1 MKYLKKFIEN
11 SQYNDKELMF
21 RGFQEVFGFPLYHLT
36 DRLVEWEDKEFNFV
50 IQPVV
55 WIKAESANKY
65 DSPTITDFPDKSSTI
80 KTYHFGLC
88 RYRTEATEDDNIEVI
103 GFPNNFDPNDVV
115 AACIVV
121 YNVFE
126 SSTYLSNYEEAI
138 KRDRYTRKEFPNVIN
153 WMERQ
158 FDLIEIYGIGNEMS
172 GAAYI
177 GTILKRKND

>member
-1 MKYLKKFIEN
+1 MKYIRKFLEN
-11 SQYNDKELMF
+11 SKYNDRELMLTSF
-21 RGFQEVFGFPLYHLT
+21 EEVFHFPLHHLT
-36 DRLVEWEDKEFNFV
+36 DRLIEWEDKEFNFI
-50 IQPVV
+50 IQPAV

-65 DSPTITDFPDKSSTI
+65 DSPVITDFPDKSSNI

-103 GFPNNFDPNDVV
+103 GFPNNLDPNDVV
-115 AACIVV
+115 AACIVI

-158 FDLIEIYGIGNEMS
+158 FDLIEIDGIGNEMS